1 MTKPRVGFLGVG
13 WIGRNRMEA
22 LAQSGL
28 IEIVGVS
35 DPAAENAA
43 AAAKLA
49 PGCASCELLDH
60 LLDAGLDGLVIATPS
75 ALHADQAIAALERRV
90 AVFCQKPL
98 GRTAAE
104 TSDVVAA
111 ARSADRLLGVDL
123 SYRFVHGIA
132 LIRELIHN
140 GDLGTVY
147 SADLVFH
154 NAYGPDKAWFYDAA
168 LSGGGCV
175 IDLGSHLVDLAL
187 WMLEDGPVVGVASQL
202 FAKGQR
208 LSLPTSFVEDY
219 ATAQLDFAGGASVRV
234 ACSWNLPAGSDAV
247 IEASFY
253 GTKGGATL
261 RNVDGSFYDFRAER
275 LLGTSRQALSTPPD
289 HWSGRAAV
297 DWATRLAA
305 GEGFDVQSEKLVTL
319 AAVLDQIYGRVES
332 VGRAP
337 GDTREEAVAEVLAE
351 SAVGL

>member
-28 IEIVGVS
+28 IEIVAVS
-35 DPAAENAA
+35 DPTAENAA
-43 AAAKLA
+43 AAVEVGRC
-49 PGCASCELLDH
+49 PTCESLDH
-60 LLDAGLDGLVIATPS
+60 LLDTGLDGLVIATPS
-75 ALHADQAIAALERRV
+75 ALHAAQAIAALERGV

-111 ARSADRLLGVDL
+111 ARLADRLLGVDL
-123 SYRFVHGIA
+123 SYRFVRGIA
-132 LIRELIHN
+132 LIKDLIHN
-140 GDLGTVY
+140 GDLGSIYT
-147 SADLVFH
+147 ADLVFH
-154 NAYGPDKAWFYDAA
+154 NAYGPDKPWFYDAA

-187 WMLEDGPVVGVASQL
+187 WMLEDGPVVGVGSQL
-202 FAKGQR
+202 FAKGRR

-247 IEASFY
+247 IEASFH
-253 GTKGGATL
+253 GTKGGAL
-261 RNVDGSFYDFRAER
+261 VRNVDGSFYDFRAER
-275 LLGTSRQALSTPPD
+275 LLGTSRQTLCTPPD
-289 HWSGRAAV
+289 HWGGRAAV

-305 GEGFDVQSEKLVTL
+305 GQGFDVQSEKLVTL
-319 AAVLDQIYGRVES
+319 AAVLDGIYGRGEPAE
-332 VGRAP
+332 RAP
-337 GDTREEAVAEVLAE
+337 GDTREEAIAEVLAE

>member
-13 WIGRNRMEA
+13 WIGRNRLEA
-22 LAQSGL
+22 LAQSDL
-28 IEIVGVS
+28 VEIVAVS
-35 DPAAENAA
+35 DPTAENAT
-43 AAAKLA
+43 AAAKI
-49 PGCASCELLDH
+49 GRCGTCESLDQ
-60 LLDAGLDGLVIATPS
+60 LLDAGLNGLIIATPS
-75 ALHADQAIAALERRV
+75 ALHADQAVTALEHGV

-98 GRTAAE
+98 GRTESE
-104 TSDVVAA
+104 TAHVVRA
-111 ARSADRLLGVDL
+111 ARTADRLLGVDL
-123 SYRFVHGIA
+123 SYRFVHA
-132 LIRELIHN
+132 VTLIRDLIHS

-202 FAKGQR
+202 FAQGRR
-208 LSLPTSFVEDY
+208 LTLPTSTVEDY
-219 ATAQLDFAGGASVRV
+219 ATAQLDFAGGASARV
-234 ACSWNLPAGSDAV
+234 ACSWNLPAGCDAV

-275 LLGTSRQALSTPPD
+275 LRGTSRETLSLPPD
-289 HWSGRAAV
+289 QWGGRAAV
-297 DWATRLAA
+297 DWARRLAA
-305 GEGFDVQSEKLVTL
+305 GQGYDIQAEKLVTL
-319 AAVLDQIYGRVES
+319 AGVLDQVYGRNEPAN
-332 VGRAP
+332 AP
-337 GDTREEAVAEVLAE
+337 VHDTRAEIVASELAE
-351 SAVGL
+351 AAVGL

>member
-1 MTKPRVGFLGVG
+1 MTKQRVGFLGVG

-28 IEIVGVS
+28 IEIVAVS
-35 DPAAENAA
+35 DPMAENAA
-43 AAAKLA
+43 AAADI
-49 PGCASCELLDH
+49 GQCGTYESLDH

-75 ALHADQAIAALERRV
+75 ALHADQAIAALERGI

-104 TSDVVAA
+104 SADVVAA
-111 ARSADRLLGVDL
+111 ARAADRLLGVDL
-123 SYRFVHGIA
+123 SYRFLHGIT
-132 LIRELIHN
+132 LIRDLIHN

-147 SADLVFH
+147 AADLVFH
-154 NAYGPDKAWFYDAA
+154 NAYGPDKSWFYDVA

-187 WMLEDGPVVGVASQL
+187 WMLEDGPVVGVVSQL

-208 LSLPTSFVEDY
+208 LTLPTSYVEDY
-219 ATAQLDFAGGASVRV
+219 ATAQLDFAGGASVRI
-234 ACSWNLPAGSDAV
+234 ACSWNLPAGCDAV

-261 RNVDGSFYDFRAER
+261 RNVSGSFYDFRAER
-275 LLGTSRQALSTPPD
+275 LHGTSREILSLPPD
-289 HWSGRAAV
+289 GWGGRAAV
-297 DWATRLAA
+297 DWARRLAA
-305 GEGFDVQSEKLVTL
+305 GQGFDPQAEKLVTL
-319 AAVLDQIYGRVES
+319 AAVLDQVYGRSEPAEVPP
-332 VGRAP
+332 R
-337 GDTREEAVAEVLAE
+337 DTRAEIIASEFAEA
-351 SAVGL
+351 AVGL

>member
-22 LAQSGL
+22 LAQSKL
-28 IEIVGVS
+28 IEIVAVS
-35 DPAAENAA
+35 DPIAENAA
-43 AAAKLA
+43 AGAEV
-49 PGCASCELLDH
+49 GQCTICESLDH
-60 LLDAGLDGLVIATPS
+60 LLDDDLDGLVIATPS
-75 ALHADQAIAALERRV
+75 ALHADQAIGALERGV

-104 TSDVVAA
+104 TSDVVVA
-111 ARSADRLLGVDL
+111 ARAADRLLGVDL
-123 SYRFVHGIA
+123 SYRFVHGVT
-132 LIRELIHN
+132 LIRDLIRK
-140 GDLGTVY
+140 GDLGALY

-154 NAYGPDKAWFYDAA
+154 NAYGPDKPWFYDAA
-168 LSGGGCV
+168 RSGGGCV

-208 LSLPTSFVEDY
+208 LTLPTSSVEDY

-261 RNVDGSFYDFRAER
+261 RNVDGSFYHFRAER
-275 LLGTSRQALSTPPD
+275 LSGTSRETLSTPPD
-289 HWSGRAAV
+289 QWGGRAAV
-297 DWATRLAA
+297 DWARRLAA
-305 GEGFDVQSEKLVTL
+305 GQGFDGQAEKLVTL
-319 AAVLDQIYGRVES
+319 AAVLDQVYGRNETAE
-332 VGRAP
+332 AP
-337 GDTREEAVAEVLAE
+337 PRDTRAEIIASELAE
-351 SAVGL
+351 AAVGL

>member
-13 WIGRNRMEA
+13 WIGRNRMQA

-28 IEIVGVS
+28 IEILAVS
-35 DPAAENAA
+35 DPTAENAA
-43 AAAKLA
+43 AAV
-49 PGCASCELLDH
+49 ELGRCRTCQSLDH
-60 LLDAGLDGLVIATPS
+60 LLDAGLDGLVIASPS
-75 ALHADQAIAALERRV
+75 ALHAEQSIAALERGV

-104 TSDVVAA
+104 TADVVAA

-123 SYRFVHGIA
+123 SYRFVQGISM
-132 LIRELIHN
+132 IRDLIHN

-147 SADLVFH
+147 AADLVFH

-187 WMLEDGPVVGVASQL
+187 WILEDGPVVGVTSQL
-202 FAKGQR
+202 FAKGRR
-208 LSLPTSFVEDY
+208 LTLPTSSVEDY
-219 ATAQLDFAGGASVRV
+219 ATAQLDFAGGASVRM
-234 ACSWNLPAGSDAV
+234 ACSWNLPAGCDAV

-253 GTKGGATL
+253 GTKGSATL

-275 LLGTSRQALSTPPD
+275 LQRTSREPLSGAPD
-289 HWSGRAAV
+289 NWGGRAAV
-297 DWATRLAA
+297 DWAQRLAA
-305 GEGFDVQSEKLVTL
+305 GQGFDAQAEKLVTL
-319 AAVLDQIYGRVES
+319 ATVLDQVYGRDIS
-332 VGRAP
+332 
-337 GDTREEAVAEVLAE
+337 AEVPPREPRAEILASELAE

>member
-28 IEIVGVS
+28 IEIVAVS
-35 DPAAENAA
+35 DRIAENAA
-43 AAAKLA
+43 AAADI
-49 PGCASCELLDH
+49 GQCGTRESLDH

-75 ALHADQAIAALERRV
+75 ALHAEQSIAALEQGV

-104 TSDVVAA
+104 NADVVAA
-111 ARSADRLLGVDL
+111 ARAADRLLGVDL
-123 SYRFVHGIA
+123 SYRFLHGIT
-132 LIRELIHN
+132 LIRDLIHN
-140 GDLGTVY
+140 GHLGTVY
-147 SADLVFH
+147 AADLVFH
-154 NAYGPDKAWFYDAA
+154 NAYGPDKSWFYDAA

-202 FAKGQR
+202 LAKGQR
-208 LSLPTSFVEDY
+208 LTLPTSYVEDY
-219 ATAQLDFAGGASVRV
+219 ATAQLDFAGGASVRI
-234 ACSWNLPAGSDAV
+234 ACSWNLPAGCDAV

-261 RNVDGSFYDFRAER
+261 RNVNGSFYDFRAER
-275 LLGTSRQALSTPPD
+275 LHGTSREILSLPPD
-289 HWSGRAAV
+289 GWGGRAAV
-297 DWATRLAA
+297 DWARRLAA
-305 GEGFDVQSEKLVTL
+305 GQGFDPQAEKLVTL
-319 AAVLDQIYGRVES
+319 AAVLDQVYGRSEPAEVPP
-332 VGRAP
+332 R
-337 GDTREEAVAEVLAE
+337 DTRAEIIASELAE
-351 SAVGL
+351 AAVGL